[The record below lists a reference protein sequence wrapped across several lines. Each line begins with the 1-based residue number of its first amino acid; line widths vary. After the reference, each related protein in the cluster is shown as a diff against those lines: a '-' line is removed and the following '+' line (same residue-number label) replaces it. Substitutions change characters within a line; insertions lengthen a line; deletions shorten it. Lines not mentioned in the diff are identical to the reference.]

1 VNPSLVYAFGVGMVA
16 TFNPCGFAM
25 LPAYLSYF
33 LGLEGAEHADDLDT
47 GRAVTRALKVGAVMT
62 AGFVVVFGVLGILL
76 EPVLNRITDRLP
88 WLTIVLG
95 VVLVGLGLFMLAGRT
110 ITVRLPKMSKGT
122 DSRELTSVFLFG
134 ISYALVSLSC
144 TFALFTAAVSTTID
158 DQNVLVG
165 IGAFVAYALG
175 MGLVL
180 MVLTLAIALARH
192 PVDVRQHAAQAAHER
207 LSLAIALARQSLVR
221 RLRGVL
227 PYVNRVSGGLLVFAG
242 AYVVYYGWYELRVYS
257 GDTSAGG
264 VAQWMFDLS
273 GRMTDWI
280 DSVGPTR
287 VGLLLALAI
296 ALVVLIVVARR
307 GSETTEDRP
316 SDHTAGKT

>member
-1 VNPSLVYAFGVGMVA
+1 MNPSLVYAFGVGMVA

-47 GRAVTRALKVGAVMT
+47 ARAAGRALKVGAAMT
-62 AGFVVVFGVLGILL
+62 AGFVTVFGVLGILL
-76 EPVLNRITDRLP
+76 EPVLNRISGRLP

-95 VVLVGLGLFMLAGRT
+95 IVLVGLGIFMLTGRT
-110 ITVRLPKMSKGT
+110 ITVRLPKMSKMSKGT

-158 DQNVLVG
+158 DESMLVG
-165 IGAFVAYALG
+165 IGAFIAYALG

-180 MVLTLAIALARH
+180 MVLT
-192 PVDVRQHAAQAAHER
+192 
-207 LSLAIALARQSLVR
+207 LAIALARQSLVR

-227 PYVNRVSGGLLVFAG
+227 PYVNRVSGGLLVLAG
-242 AYVVYYGWYELRVYS
+242 AYVVYYGWYELRIYE
-257 GDTSAGG
+257 GDTSNGG
-264 VAQWMFDLS
+264 PAQWMFDLS
-273 GRMTDWI
+273 SRMTDWI
-280 DSVGPTR
+280 VSVGPTR
-287 VGLLLALAI
+287 IGLLLALAI
-296 ALVVLIVVARR
+296 ALVVLVVLARR
-307 GSETTEDRP
+307 GSGPTDAPGADLTDR
-316 SDHTAGKT
+316 TARKA

>member
-1 VNPSLVYAFGVGMVA
+1 MNPSLVYAFGVGMVA

-33 LGLEGAEHADDLDT
+33 LGLEGTEHADDLDT
-47 GRAVTRALKVGAVMT
+47 GRAVVRALKVGAVMT
-62 AGFVVVFGVLGILL
+62 AGFVAVFGVLGILL
-76 EPVLNRITDRLP
+76 EPVLNRISDRLP

-95 VVLVGLGLFMLAGRT
+95 IVLVGLGIFMLTGRT
-110 ITVRLPKMSKGT
+110 ITVRLPKLNKGT

-158 DQNVLVG
+158 DQSVLIG
-165 IGAFVAYALG
+165 IGAFIAYALG

-180 MVLTLAIALARH
+180 MVLTLAIALAR
-192 PVDVRQHAAQAAHER
+192 
-207 LSLAIALARQSLVR
+207 QSLVR

-227 PYVNRVSGGLLVFAG
+227 PYINRVSGGLLVLAG

-257 GDTSAGG
+257 GDTSNGG

-280 DSVGPTR
+280 DTVGPTR
-287 VGLLLALAI
+287 VGLVLALAI
-296 ALVVLIVVARR
+296 ALVVLIVLARR
-307 GSETTEDRP
+307 EAIAHRREADQAAGPGGPTDQTDQT
-316 SDHTAGKT
+316 DQTAGKA

>member
-1 VNPSLVYAFGVGMVA
+1 
-16 TFNPCGFAM
+16 
-25 LPAYLSYF
+25 
-33 LGLEGAEHADDLDT
+33 
-47 GRAVTRALKVGAVMT
+47 
-62 AGFVVVFGVLGILL
+62 
-76 EPVLNRITDRLP
+76 
-88 WLTIVLG
+88 
-95 VVLVGLGLFMLAGRT
+95 
-110 ITVRLPKMSKGT
+110 
-122 DSRELTSVFLFG
+122 VFLFG

-180 MVLTLAIALARH
+180 MVLT
-192 PVDVRQHAAQAAHER
+192 
-207 LSLAIALARQSLVR
+207 LAIALARQSLVR

>member
-1 VNPSLVYAFGVGMVA
+1 MNRSLVYAFGVGMVA

-47 GRAVTRALKVGAVMT
+47 GRAVVRALKVGAVMT
-62 AGFVVVFGVLGILL
+62 AGFVAVFGVLGILL
-76 EPVLNRITDRLP
+76 EPVLNRVADRLP

-95 VVLVGLGLFMLAGRT
+95 IVLVGLGIFMLTGRT
-110 ITVRLPKMSKGT
+110 ITVRLPKLNKGT

-144 TFALFTAAVSTTID
+144 TFALFTAAVSTTLDNESI
-158 DQNVLVG
+158 LVG

-180 MVLTLAIALARH
+180 MVLT
-192 PVDVRQHAAQAAHER
+192 
-207 LSLAIALARQSLVR
+207 LAIALARQSLVR

-227 PYVNRVSGGLLVFAG
+227 PYVNRVSGGLLVLAG
-242 AYVVYYGWYELRVYS
+242 AYVAYYGWYELRLYD
-257 GDTSAGG
+257 GDTSGGG
-264 VAQWMFDLS
+264 VAGWIFDLS
-273 GRMTDWI
+273 RRMTDWI
-280 DSVGPTR
+280 NSVGPER
-287 VGLLLALAI
+287 IGLVLALAI
-296 ALVVLIVVARR
+296 ALVVLIVLARKEAIAHR
-307 GSETTEDRP
+307 HEANEGAGPAEG
-316 SDHTAGKT
+316 SDHTDRTAGKA

>member
-1 VNPSLVYAFGVGMVA
+1 MNPSLVYAFGVGMVA

-47 GRAVTRALKVGAVMT
+47 GRAVVRALKVGAVMT

-76 EPVLNRITDRLP
+76 EPVLNRVADRLP

-95 VVLVGLGLFMLAGRT
+95 IVLVGLGIFMLTGRT
-110 ITVRLPKMSKGT
+110 ITVRLPKLNKGT

-158 DQNVLVG
+158 DQSVLVG
-165 IGAFVAYALG
+165 IGAFIAYALG

-180 MVLTLAIALARH
+180 MVLT
-192 PVDVRQHAAQAAHER
+192 
-207 LSLAIALARQSLVR
+207 LAIALARQSLVR

-227 PYVNRVSGGLLVFAG
+227 PYVNRVSGALLRARRRLRRLLRLVRAAGLRRRHQQRWRGPVDVRPQRPHDRLDRLRRADPRRAG
-242 AYVVYYGWYELRVYS
+242 ARPGHRP
-257 GDTSAGG
+257 GRADRAGPQG
-264 VAQWMFDLS
+264 
-273 GRMTDWI
+273 G
-280 DSVGPTR
+280 
-287 VGLLLALAI
+287 
-296 ALVVLIVVARR
+296 
-307 GSETTEDRP
+307 DRP
-316 SDHTAGKT
+316 PPRVAPGRR

>member
-1 VNPSLVYAFGVGMVA
+1 VNSSIVYAFGVGMVA

-47 GRAVTRALKVGAVMT
+47 GRAVARALKVGAVMT
-62 AGFVVVFGVLGILL
+62 AGFVVVFGVLGIVL
-76 EPVLNRITDRLP
+76 EPVLNRVADRLP

-95 VVLVGLGLFMLAGRT
+95 IVLVGLGIFMLAGRT
-110 ITVRLPKMSKGT
+110 FTVRLPKLNKGT
-122 DSRELTSVFLFG
+122 DSRELTSIFLFG

-158 DQNVLVG
+158 DDLLVG

-180 MVLTLAIALARH
+180 VMLTLAL
-192 PVDVRQHAAQAAHER
+192 
-207 LSLAIALARQSLVR
+207 ALARQSMVR

-227 PYVNRVSGGLLVFAG
+227 PYVNRVSGVLLLLAG
-242 AYVVYYGWYELRVYS
+242 AYVVYYGWYELRVYD
-257 GDTSAGG
+257 GDTSGGG
-264 VAQWMFDLS
+264 VAGWMFDLS

-287 VGLLLALAI
+287 VGLVLALAI
-296 ALVVLIVVARR
+296 ALVVMSVAARR
-307 GSETTEDRP
+307 EVRSGTKRP
-316 SDHTAGKT
+316 SDRTADKS

>member
-1 VNPSLVYAFGVGMVA
+1 VNGSIVYAFGVGMVA

-47 GRAVTRALKVGAVMT
+47 SRAVARALKVGAVMT
-62 AGFVVVFGVLGILL
+62 AGFVVVFGVLGVVL
-76 EPVLNRITDRLP
+76 EPVLNRVADRLP

-95 VVLVGLGLFMLAGRT
+95 IVLVGLGIFMLAGRT
-110 ITVRLPKMSKGT
+110 FTVRLPKLNKGT
-122 DSRELTSVFLFG
+122 DSRELTSIFLFG

-158 DQNVLVG
+158 DDLIVG

-180 MVLTLAIALARH
+180 MMLTLAL
-192 PVDVRQHAAQAAHER
+192 
-207 LSLAIALARQSLVR
+207 ALARQSMVR

-227 PYVNRVSGGLLVFAG
+227 PYVNRVSGALLLLAG
-242 AYVVYYGWYELRVYS
+242 AYVVYYGWYELRVYD
-257 GDTSAGG
+257 GDTSGGG
-264 VAQWMFDLS
+264 VAGWMFDLS

-280 DSVGPTR
+280 ESVGPTR

-296 ALVVLIVVARR
+296 ALVVLIVAARR
-307 GSETTEDRP
+307 EVR
-316 SDHTAGKT
+316 SDHEQPSNPTADKS